1 MTDSMPQNNGEKPIE
16 KFPKINTIPK
26 GWDLSEVLPS
36 TDGAAPLQEANSDKP
51 KAVKPVEKF
60 PRLNTIP
67 RGWDLSDHIKD

>member
-1 MTDSMPQNNGEKPIE
+1 MNDCLPQNNGEKPVE

-36 TDGAAPLQEANSDKP
+36 SEGSSPASDIKAEKP
-51 KAVKPVEKF
+51 KTTKPMEKF